1 MPFAQGTGLSYHH
14 SLTFSRHG
22 NVEGIKSG
30 LQTLRVGTKDPKKKE
45 SVFAAASKQKSV
57 GLR

>member
-14 SLTFSRHG
+14 SLTFSRH
-22 NVEGIKSG
+22 VEGIKSG